1 MKLIIP
7 NADFSEN
14 SIPWGRAVIGTTSP
28 QTIRVN
34 GTYQS
39 EDRGTIVNVTIDSN
53 GNVSFPP
60 SYFNM
65 TSMGR
70 LLDVGAAGEES
81 GNSWL
86 KKIVLPNIT
95 PTVAEYSL
103 VNASAL
109 EFIDLSNVDFSQC
122 LSTKFLIINN
132 PVLKE
137 IDCSYIDISGV
148 EETTAMFGLSGNP
161 NPALE
166 KVYVK
171 GCNDSTKTIIKNL
184 LNTFSV
190 GGANTW
196 DEYTNGILSK

>member
-1 MKLIIP
+1 MQI
-7 NADFSEN
+7 FSEN
-14 SIPWGRAVIGTTSP
+14 SIPWGKAVIGATSP

-34 GTYQS
+34 GTKQS
-39 EDRGTIVNVTIDSN
+39 VDIGTIVNVTIDSN
-53 GNVSFPP
+53 GNVSFPQ

-70 LLDVGAAGEES
+70 LLDVGIFGEALS

-86 KKIVLPNIT
+86 KKIVLPNIA
-95 PTVAEYSL
+95 PTVAEFSL

-109 EFIDLSNVDFSQC
+109 EFIDLSNVDFSHC
-122 LSTKFLIINN
+122 TSIKFLIVGN

-137 IDCSYIDISGV
+137 VDCSYIDISGV
-148 EETTAMFGLSGNP
+148 SETTAMFGYSVVP

-171 GCNDSTKTIIKNL
+171 GCNENTLTIIKYS
-184 LNTFSV
+184 LNNYNV

-196 DEYTNGILSK
+196 DEYDEGVLSKY